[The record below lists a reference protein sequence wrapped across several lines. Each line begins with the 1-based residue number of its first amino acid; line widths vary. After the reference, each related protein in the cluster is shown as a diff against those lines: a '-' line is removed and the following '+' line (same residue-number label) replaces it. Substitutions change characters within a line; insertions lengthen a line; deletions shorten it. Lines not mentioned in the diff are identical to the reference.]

1 MLLIFLFLFGLQAC
15 SAGRL
20 QIIIPDDAPPLD
32 LENSEFDSKSL
43 LNFNKQV
50 FGIGSSSDFGQKLS
64 SSTLFEKPKALM
76 VISVHGL
83 NDFNYDGRTF
93 NFTDKFDSLEIKDSL
108 EKLFGDNMYHAEVN
122 SSGIFGSPNF
132 KRESPSDDEIEIEP
146 NYQDIQNMDKLTAI
160 IRVKDRK
167 QANVIDYYRIH
178 LDVSNARTDME
189 KNQLAENIKRGIDSL
204 QEAIKNVT
212 NGNVVAEIYTHESPV
227 KEAEKIRIKAL
238 HKKFQVTQP
247 RYIDHPATFAIAMLV
262 CIVIFFSL
270 LSMVW
275 FMSDESEMG
284 KNSLVYRLSTS
295 RPKKD

>member
-1 MLLIFLFLFGLQAC
+1 MLAIFLFLFGLQAC

-20 QIIIPDDAPPLD
+20 QIILPDDAPQLD

-43 LNFNKQV
+43 LDFNKQV
-50 FGIGSSSDFGQKLS
+50 FGIGSSSDFGQTG
-64 SSTLFEKPKALM
+64 TLFEMPKALM

-108 EKLFGDNMYHAEVN
+108 EKLFGENMYHAEVN

-132 KRESPSDDEIEIEP
+132 KRESPSEDEIEIEP
-146 NYQDIQNMDKLTAI
+146 NYQDIQNMDKLAEI
-160 IRVKDRK
+160 IRGKDRK
-167 QANVIDYYRIH
+167 EANVIDYYRIH

-189 KNQLAENIKRGIDSL
+189 KHQLAENIKRGIDSL

-212 NGNVVAEIYTHESPV
+212 NGNVVAEIYTHESPA
-227 KEAEKIRIKAL
+227 KEAEKIRIKTL

-247 RYIDHPATFAIAMLV
+247 RYIDHPATFAIAILV
-262 CIVIFFSL
+262 CIVIFFSV